1 MAAQSNFTTTFG
13 SVNQPLQLG
22 KAFNLR
28 VVTTSLSRDSIL
40 RFPGETDTYNGIPL
54 GSRPNKYK
62 FVTQGVA
69 QNALGRFNLPVYS
82 GTGPTYDNNGW
93 KLVQVVNPYMAY
105 LRADSFLQYNPALKN
120 GYYYWNGELDGSFKT
135 VGVAGTGNRFVY
147 EEQSTDGLPN
157 LIAPLQSF
165 FVAKENPNSQV
176 SAVVMSPRWTTASP
190 PASYTLRSAQVTSG
204 GVLYIRAIQGSRT
217 SSAALVYDPEA
228 TSKADL
234 PVLVYNEIPLTLYA
248 FSPGR
253 EALSIRTSND
263 FQSRATDLGLRVM
276 NAGEMKLEF
285 SGLST
290 FGHDVYLQDRQL
302 GKTIDLQNNPVYTFT
317 VAKPGADAIELND
330 RFSLEMT
337 YTGKGI
343 VTGSE
348 SAPAPAALQVSSKD
362 GYLNVQSQGGKIDQ
376 LQVYSLTG
384 SLIYSSNSSSG
395 HFNIPLPG
403 GVYIVKGQTGATYY
417 TEKAVVR

>member
-1 MAAQSNFTTTFG
+1 MNLEDGDVVLIRKDDQSRLIISKTAARAKKDEFNRKRGLARLEKRIKS
-13 SVNQPLQLG
+13 G
-22 KAFNLR
+22 KLTKSSINNKGFNKYLKMEGEMLISINMDKFHEDAAWDGIKGYL
-28 VVTTSLSRDSIL
+28 TNTSLSKKKVIENYQNLFLIERAFRMNKTDLEMRPIYHRL
-40 RFPGETDTYNGIPL
+40 RNRIEGHICICFTAYTIMLEL
-54 GSRPNKYK
+54 ERLLKKNK
-62 FVTQGVA
+62 
-69 QNALGRFNLPVYS
+69 
-82 GTGPTYDNNGW
+82 
-93 KLVQVVNPYMAY
+93 
-105 LRADSFLQYNPALKN
+105 
-120 GYYYWNGELDGSFKT
+120 
-135 VGVAGTGNRFVY
+135 
-147 EEQSTDGLPN
+147 ST
-157 LIAPLQSF
+157 
-165 FVAKENPNSQV
+165 
-176 SAVVMSPRWTTASP
+176 
-190 PASYTLRSAQVTSG
+190 QVTSG

-290 FGHDVYLQDRQL
+290 FGHDVYLQDKQL

-317 VAKPGADAIELND
+317 VAAIELND
-330 RFSLEMT
+330 RFSLGMT

-362 GYLNVQSQGGKIDQ
+362 GYLDVQSQGGKIDR

-395 HFNIPLPG
+395 RFNIPLSG
-403 GVYIVKGQTGATYY
+403 GVYIVKGQIGATYY

>member
-1 MAAQSNFTTTFG
+1 MNLEDGDVVLIRKDDQSRLIISKTAARAKKDEFNRKRGLARLEKRIKS
-13 SVNQPLQLG
+13 G
-22 KAFNLR
+22 KLTKSSINNKGFNKYLKMEGEMLISINMDKFHEDAAWDGIKGYL
-28 VVTTSLSRDSIL
+28 TNTSLSKKKVIENYQNLFLIERAFRMNKTDLEMRPIYHRL
-40 RFPGETDTYNGIPL
+40 RNRIEGHICICFTAYTIMLEL
-54 GSRPNKYK
+54 ERLLKKNK
-62 FVTQGVA
+62 
-69 QNALGRFNLPVYS
+69 
-82 GTGPTYDNNGW
+82 
-93 KLVQVVNPYMAY
+93 
-105 LRADSFLQYNPALKN
+105 
-120 GYYYWNGELDGSFKT
+120 
-135 VGVAGTGNRFVY
+135 
-147 EEQSTDGLPN
+147 ST
-157 LIAPLQSF
+157 
-165 FVAKENPNSQV
+165 
-176 SAVVMSPRWTTASP
+176 
-190 PASYTLRSAQVTSG
+190 QVTSG

-290 FGHDVYLQDRQL
+290 FGHDVYLQDKQL

-317 VAKPGADAIELND
+317 VAAIELND
-330 RFSLEMT
+330 RFSLGMT

-362 GYLNVQSQGGKIDQ
+362 GYLDVQSQGGKIDR
-376 LQVYSLTG
+376 LQVYSLMG

-395 HFNIPLPG
+395 RFNIPLSG
-403 GVYIVKGQTGATYY
+403 GVYIVKGQIGATYY

>member
-1 MAAQSNFTTTFG
+1 MNLEDGDVVLIRKDDQSRLIISKTAARAKKDEFNRKRGLARLEKRIKS
-13 SVNQPLQLG
+13 G
-22 KAFNLR
+22 KLTKSSINNKGFNKYLKMEGEMLISINMDKFHEDAAWDGIKGYL
-28 VVTTSLSRDSIL
+28 TNTSLSKKKVIENYQNLFLIERAFRMNKTDLEMRPIYHRL
-40 RFPGETDTYNGIPL
+40 RNRIEGHICICFTAYTIMLEL
-54 GSRPNKYK
+54 ERLLKKNK
-62 FVTQGVA
+62 
-69 QNALGRFNLPVYS
+69 
-82 GTGPTYDNNGW
+82 
-93 KLVQVVNPYMAY
+93 
-105 LRADSFLQYNPALKN
+105 
-120 GYYYWNGELDGSFKT
+120 
-135 VGVAGTGNRFVY
+135 
-147 EEQSTDGLPN
+147 ST
-157 LIAPLQSF
+157 
-165 FVAKENPNSQV
+165 
-176 SAVVMSPRWTTASP
+176 
-190 PASYTLRSAQVTSG
+190 QVTSG

-290 FGHDVYLQDRQL
+290 FGHDVYLQDKQL

-317 VAKPGADAIELND
+317 VAAIELND
-330 RFSLEMT
+330 RFSLGMT

-362 GYLNVQSQGGKIDQ
+362 GYLDVQSQGGKIDR

-395 HFNIPLPG
+395 RFNIPLSG